1 MSVCVISGSASGIGA
16 ATRRRCETAGD
27 RVVGIDLRGAE
38 VEADLSH
45 PEGREKAIG
54 GALEQCQGQIDRL
67 VLCAGV
73 GQTAPLEMLPSIN
86 YFGAV
91 ELLDGLLSSM
101 SGRRDA
107 AAVVLSSNSVR
118 MVRFDDHPFVAAL
131 LEGDEAGARKLIE
144 AEQNGFLAYAGGKL
158 ALAKAIRR
166 RTMDWGRAGV
176 RLNAI
181 APGPTETPLLEQAR
195 AVPALAAGLE
205 GLPNPLG
212 RHAAPEEIAEVIH
225 FLLSP
230 EAAYVHGAV
239 LFADA
244 GIDAAMNPDEL

>member
-1 MSVCVISGSASGIGA
+1 MAVCVISGSASGIGA
-16 ATRRRCETAGD
+16 ATRRRCEAAGD
-27 RVVGIDLRGAE
+27 RVVGIDLRNAE

-45 PEGREKAIG
+45 PEGREKAI
-54 GALEQCQGQIDRL
+54 ASAVEQCQGRIDRL

-73 GQTAPLEMLPSIN
+73 GQTAPIETLPSIN

-91 ELLDGLLSSM
+91 ALLDGLLSSM

-118 MVRFDDHPFVAAL
+118 IVPFDDHPFVATL
-131 LEGDEAGARKLIE
+131 LEGDEAGARKQIE
-144 AEQNGFLAYAGGKL
+144 AEQNGFLAYAGAKL

-166 RTMDWGRAGV
+166 RAMDWGRAGV

-181 APGPTETPLLEQAR
+181 APGPTDTPLLERTR
-195 AVPALAAGLE
+195 AVPALAAGLK

-212 RHAAPEEIAEVIH
+212 RYAAPEEIAGIIH

-230 EAAYVHGAV
+230 EAAYIHGSV
-239 LFADA
+239 LFADG
-244 GIDAAMNPDEL
+244 GIDAALNPDQL